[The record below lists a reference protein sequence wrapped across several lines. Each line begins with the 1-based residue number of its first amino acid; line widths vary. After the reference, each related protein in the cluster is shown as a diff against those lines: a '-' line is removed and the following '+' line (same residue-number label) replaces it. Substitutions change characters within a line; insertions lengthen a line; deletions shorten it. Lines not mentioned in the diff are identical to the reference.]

1 MQRRRNHLIWLGPLI
16 ALIGGIS
23 YFTFFA
29 RFPVLRDFPWVNLPL
44 VLLGVVASGW
54 ASGRAFGAD
63 RGLLGKILAPLG
75 LLFSLAVGGLF
86 TFYVFSLSYQ
96 LPEPTELSARL
107 EQAPEFELTDQ
118 HGATVRLADLRG
130 RRVVL
135 TFYRGHW

>member
-1 MQRRRNHLIWLGPLI
+1 MKGRRNHLIWLGPLVTV
-16 ALIGGIS
+16 IGAIS

-29 RFPVLRDFPWVNLPL
+29 RFPLLRDFPWVNLPL

-54 ASGRAFGAD
+54 ALARAFGAG
-63 RGLLGKILAPLG
+63 RGLLGKVLAPLG
-75 LLFSLAVGGLF
+75 LLVSLALAALF

-96 LPEPTELSARL
+96 LPGPTELAAKL
-107 EQAPEFELTDQ
+107 EQAPDFRLTDQ
-118 HGATVRLADLRG
+118 HGTSIRLADLRG